1 MRVTWY
7 PRNILLVVA
16 LLGLLA
22 FALRL
27 AIDFRTGSVVGL
39 LALLSYIGVDA
50 GFSFNPRVRSRAKAL
65 SVSRRATTLRVEQ

>member
-7 PRNILLVVA
+7 PRNILLAVA

-27 AIDFRTGSVVGL
+27 AIDFRAGAVVGL
-39 LALLSYIGVDA
+39 LALLCYIGVDA
-50 GFSFNPRVRSRAKAL
+50 GFSFNPRAFGREPRH
-65 SVSRRATTLRVEQ
+65 